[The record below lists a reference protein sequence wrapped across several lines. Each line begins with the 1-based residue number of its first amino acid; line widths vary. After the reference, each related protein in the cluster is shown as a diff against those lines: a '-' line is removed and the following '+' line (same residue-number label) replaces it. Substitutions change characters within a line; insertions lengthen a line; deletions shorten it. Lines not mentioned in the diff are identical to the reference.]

1 MEKFYFHLFDD
12 EDVWDTEG
20 TELPD
25 EAEALRRGHI
35 AATEMAAQSVRD
47 GCLVLGHRI
56 VVCGENNR
64 SVGTIHF
71 GDVVQ
76 VKD

>member
-1 MEKFYFHLFDD
+1 MERFFFHLFDG
-12 EDVWDTEG
+12 EDVWDCEG
-20 TELPD
+20 TELPG
-25 EAEALRRGHI
+25 EAEALRRGH
-35 AATEMAAQSVRD
+35 AEATEMAAQSVRE

-64 SVGTIHF
+64 PIGTIHF
-71 GDVVQ
+71 ADVVE